1 MRTQH
6 GPLHVTGRRMTA
18 LVAEFVLIVAGVLV
32 ALALDQWRGRLQDSA
47 LEQAYVA
54 RLRSDLARDT
64 AAFRWFGEILDTK
77 DEVLH
82 QLLLPPAEQAWNGA
96 PAEQLSRLRY
106 STFFGL
112 PPITTAT
119 FNELLSTGKVN
130 LLRSGEL
137 RGELA
142 SYYAF
147 YTRLTAILD
156 VLPGSYRAI
165 VWASLPG
172 DAEHRARR
180 DAAAADTATV
190 RLGLARLGG
199 NPQLHDAVN
208 HELYYSA
215 GLREYLAVAQQRALT
230 LLRTLDDL
238 YGEPAAAPAGNRR

>member
-1 MRTQH
+1 M
-6 GPLHVTGRRMTA
+6 
-18 LVAEFVLIVAGVLV
+18 
-32 ALALDQWRGRLQDSA
+32 
-47 LEQAYVA
+47 
-54 RLRSDLARDT
+54 RLRSAEGRGAGAGPRHS
-64 AAFRWFGEILDTK
+64 AAQRSGTGYGVVSWFGEILDIK
-77 DEVLH
+77 GDVLH
-82 QLLLPPAEQAWNGA
+82 QLLLPPAEQAWSGA
-96 PAEQLSRLRY
+96 PAEQLSRLRH

-112 PPITTAT
+112 PPITTVT

-199 NPQLHDAVN
+199 NPQLRDAVN

-215 GLREYLAVAQQRALT
+215 GLRSTWRWHNSVQPRCCGRWTNCTASQRL
-230 LLRTLDDL
+230 
-238 YGEPAAAPAGNRR
+238 G